1 MQKKLK
7 MIADHEEKYGQIGN
21 EVKGL
26 LLQQKYHI
34 IQKKLDE
41 WAGWHEIGGKVVFNV
56 RL

>member
-26 LLQQKYHI
+26 LLQENHHI

-41 WAGWHEIGGKVVFNV
+41 WAGWSEIGGKLEF
-56 RL
+56 

>member
-1 MQKKLK
+1 MQDKLK
-7 MIADHEEKYGQIGN
+7 MITDHEEKYGQIGN

-41 WAGWHEIGGKVVFNV
+41 WACWSEIGGKVEF
-56 RL
+56 

>member
-1 MQKKLK
+1 MQEKIK

-21 EVKGL
+21 EVKRL
-26 LLQQKYHI
+26 LLQERCHV

-56 RL
+56 